1 MLSVESLIN
10 KKNQTHTTWVERII
24 NVLHEEGEDSH
35 FAAWTMVSKQFT
47 RSAMLL
53 TRAETIASITSSFSI
68 TSAPRRR
75 P

>member
-10 KKNQTHTTWVERII
+10 KKNQTHTTWVERIF

-47 RSAMLL
+47 RS
-53 TRAETIASITSSFSI
+53 
-68 TSAPRRR
+68 
-75 P
+75 